1 MRYRNR
7 LIAVSAAFISAIGLI
22 FGISAGIM
30 AGRMIHH
37 SNGMITDVKDVI
49 FMEPVCVM
57 AAEPEEST
65 GSVLQQTENQGA
77 VPVLLAADDG
87 APVLETVT
95 IADTWSGVNPGDT
108 IRLTLGITSSKSSI
122 TGAAAVFKSEEGR
135 TITAGGE
142 NVTLT
147 EGKYLDVTVPLYT
160 SGGKY
165 TIERITLAN
174 SQNKVSMY
182 VNPYVYSG
190 SHTVTRKENL
200 TDDQAKLCIIVNNE
214 KNDAKPPVISEF
226 EIEKE
231 KAVPGE
237 EIIFAVKAYDPY
249 ESLVDAF
256 DREVL
261 YAGSGL
267 FSVKFV
273 WERQREEEDGDSLLK
288 CFTFSE
294 NILFSDMKNN
304 DGIYTGTIKMPADC
318 IPGTYRIKNITVTDM
333 CGNEA
338 EYTDFSADISVSEKS
353 SSKSAVFLSSK
364 NEAVPVTAT
373 QTPRTG
379 DSAPVMALIFVLS
392 AAGLVII
399 KTVFKFKVSHN

>member
-57 AAEPEEST
+57 AAELEEST

-267 FSVKFV
+267 SSVKFV

>member
-37 SNGMITDVKDVI
+37 SNGMITDVKDVF

-135 TITAGGE
+135 TVTAGGE

-267 FSVKFV
+267 SSVKFV

-318 IPGTYRIKNITVTDM
+318 IPGTYGIKNITVTDM

>member
-57 AAEPEEST
+57 AAEPDESN
-65 GSVLQQTENQGA
+65 GSVSQQTENQGA

-87 APVLETVT
+87 APVLESVT

-108 IRLTLGITSSKSSI
+108 IRLTFGITSSESSI
-122 TGAAAVFKSEEGR
+122 TGVAAVFKSEEGR
-135 TITAGGE
+135 TISAGGE
-142 NVTLT
+142 NVTLK

-200 TDDQAKLCIIVNNE
+200 TDDQAKICIIVNNE
-214 KNDAKPPVISEF
+214 KNDSKPPVISGF

-231 KAVPGE
+231 EAVPGE
-237 EIIFAVKAYDPY
+237 ELKFAVKAYDPY
-249 ESLVDAF
+249 ETLVDAF

-267 FSVKFV
+267 SSVKFV

-304 DGIYTGTIKMPADC
+304 DGIYTGTIKLPEDC
-318 IPGTYRIKNITVTDM
+318 IPGTYGIKNITVTDM
-333 CGNEA
+333 CGNED
-338 EYTDFSADISVSEKS
+338 EYTEFSADIVVSEKS
-353 SSKSAVFLSSK
+353 SSQSAVFLSSK

>member
-57 AAEPEEST
+57 AAEPDEST
-65 GSVLQQTENQGA
+65 GNVLQQTENQGA
-77 VPVLLAADDG
+77 VPVLLTADDG
-87 APVLETVT
+87 APVLESVL
-95 IADTWSGVNPGDT
+95 IADTWQGVNPGDT
-108 IRLTLGITSSKSSI
+108 IRLTLGIKSSESSI

-147 EGKYLDVTVPLYT
+147 EGKYLDITVPLYT
-160 SGGKY
+160 FGGKY

-200 TDDQAKLCIIVNNE
+200 TDDQVKLCIIVNNE
-214 KNDAKPPVISEF
+214 KNDSKPPVISEF

-231 KAVPGE
+231 EAVPGE
-237 EIIFAVKAYDPY
+237 ELKFAVKAYDPY
-249 ESLVDAF
+249 ESSVDAF

-267 FSVKFV
+267 SSVRFV
-273 WERQREEEDGDSLLK
+273 WERQRQEEDGDSLLK

-304 DGIYTGTIKMPADC
+304 DGIYTGTIKLPEDC
-318 IPGTYRIKNITVTDM
+318 MPGTYGIKNITVTDM

-338 EYTDFSADISVSEKS
+338 EYTEFSADIAVSEKS
-353 SSKSAVFLSSK
+353 SDKSAVFLSSR

-379 DSAPVMALIFVLS
+379 DSAPLMALIFVLS

-399 KTVFKFKVSHN
+399 KNVLKFKVSQN

>member
-57 AAEPEEST
+57 AAEPDESN
-65 GSVLQQTENQGA
+65 GSASQQTENQGA

-87 APVLETVT
+87 APVLESVT

-108 IRLTLGITSSKSSI
+108 IRLTLGITSSESSI
-122 TGAAAVFKSEEGR
+122 TGAAAVFKSEDGR
-135 TITAGGE
+135 TISAGGE
-142 NVTLT
+142 NVTLK

-200 TDDQAKLCIIVNNE
+200 TDDQAKICIIVNNE
-214 KNDAKPPVISEF
+214 KNDSKPPVISGF

-237 EIIFAVKAYDPY
+237 ELKFAVKAYDPY
-249 ESLVDAF
+249 ETLVDAF

-267 FSVKFV
+267 SSVKFV

-294 NILFSDMKNN
+294 NSLFSDMKNN
-304 DGIYTGTIKMPADC
+304 DGIYTGTIKLPEDC
-318 IPGTYRIKNITVTDM
+318 IPGTYGIKNITVTDM

-353 SSKSAVFLSSK
+353 SSQSAVFLSSK

>member
-57 AAEPEEST
+57 AAEPDESN
-65 GSVLQQTENQGA
+65 GSVSQQTENQGA

-87 APVLETVT
+87 APVLESVT

-108 IRLTLGITSSKSSI
+108 IRLTLGITSSESSI

-135 TITAGGE
+135 TISAGGE
-142 NVTLT
+142 NVTLK

-214 KNDAKPPVISEF
+214 KNDSKPPVISGF

-237 EIIFAVKAYDPY
+237 ELKFAVKAYDPY
-249 ESLVDAF
+249 ETLVDAF

-267 FSVKFV
+267 SSVKFV
-273 WERQREEEDGDSLLK
+273 WERQREEEDSDSLLK

-304 DGIYTGTIKMPADC
+304 DGIYTGTIKLPEDC
-318 IPGTYRIKNITVTDM
+318 IPGTYGIKNITVTDM
-333 CGNEA
+333 CGNED
-338 EYTDFSADISVSEKS
+338 EYTEFSADIVVSEKS
-353 SSKSAVFLSSK
+353 SSQSAVFLSSK

>member
-7 LIAVSAAFISAIGLI
+7 LIAVSAALISAIGLI

-57 AAEPEEST
+57 AAEQDEST
-65 GSVLQQTENQGA
+65 GSVFQQTENQGA

-87 APVLETVT
+87 APVLESVT

-108 IRLTLGITSSKSSI
+108 IRLTFGITSSESSI
-122 TGAAAVFKSEEGR
+122 TGAAAVFKNEEGR
-135 TITAGGE
+135 TISAGGE

-214 KNDAKPPVISEF
+214 KNDAKPPVISGV

-231 KAVPGE
+231 EAVPGE
-237 EIIFAVKAYDPY
+237 ELKFAVKAYDPY
-249 ESLVDAF
+249 EILVDAF

-267 FSVKFV
+267 SSVKFV

-304 DGIYTGTIKMPADC
+304 DGIYTGTIKLPEDC
-318 IPGTYRIKNITVTDM
+318 LPGTYGIKNITVTDM

-338 EYTDFSADISVSEKS
+338 EYTEFSADIAVSEKPS
-353 SSKSAVFLSSK
+353 SQSAVFLSSK

-379 DSAPVMALIFVLS
+379 DSAPVTALIFVLS

>member
-57 AAEPEEST
+57 AAEPDESN
-65 GSVLQQTENQGA
+65 GSVSQQTENQGA

-87 APVLETVT
+87 APVLESVT

-108 IRLTLGITSSKSSI
+108 IRLTFGITSSESGI

-135 TITAGGE
+135 TISAGGE
-142 NVTLT
+142 NVTLK
-147 EGKYLDVTVPLYT
+147 EGKYLDVTVPLFT

-214 KNDAKPPVISEF
+214 KNDSKPPVISGF

-237 EIIFAVKAYDPY
+237 ELKFAVKAYDPY
-249 ESLVDAF
+249 ETLVDAF

-267 FSVKFV
+267 SSVKFV
-273 WERQREEEDGDSLLK
+273 WERQREEEDSDSLLK

-304 DGIYTGTIKMPADC
+304 DGIYTGTIKLPEDC
-318 IPGTYRIKNITVTDM
+318 IPGTYGIKNITVTDM
-333 CGNEA
+333 YGNED
-338 EYTDFSADISVSEKS
+338 EYTEFSADIVVSEKS
-353 SSKSAVFLSSK
+353 SSQSAVFLSSK

>member
-57 AAEPEEST
+57 AAEPDESN
-65 GSVLQQTENQGA
+65 GSVSQQTENQGA

-87 APVLETVT
+87 APVLESVT

-108 IRLTLGITSSKSSI
+108 IRLTLGITSSESSI

-135 TITAGGE
+135 TISAGGE
-142 NVTLT
+142 NVTLK

-214 KNDAKPPVISEF
+214 KNDSKPPVISGF

-237 EIIFAVKAYDPY
+237 ELKFAVKAYDPY
-249 ESLVDAF
+249 ETLVDAF

-267 FSVKFV
+267 SSVKFV
-273 WERQREEEDGDSLLK
+273 WERQREEEDSDSLLK

-304 DGIYTGTIKMPADC
+304 DGIYTGTIKLPEDC
-318 IPGTYRIKNITVTDM
+318 IPGTYGIKNITVTDM
-333 CGNEA
+333 YGNED
-338 EYTDFSADISVSEKS
+338 EYTEFSADIVVSEKS
-353 SSKSAVFLSSK
+353 SSQSAVFLSSK

>member
-7 LIAVSAAFISAIGLI
+7 LIAVSAALISAIGLI

-57 AAEPEEST
+57 AAEQDEST
-65 GSVLQQTENQGA
+65 GSVFQQTENQGA

-87 APVLETVT
+87 APVLESVT

-108 IRLTLGITSSKSSI
+108 IRLTFGITSSESSI
-122 TGAAAVFKSEEGR
+122 TGAAAVFKNEEGR
-135 TITAGGE
+135 TISAGGE

-214 KNDAKPPVISEF
+214 KNDAKPPVISGV

-231 KAVPGE
+231 EAVPGE
-237 EIIFAVKAYDPY
+237 ELKFAVKAYDPY
-249 ESLVDAF
+249 ETLVDAF

-267 FSVKFV
+267 SSVKFV

-304 DGIYTGTIKMPADC
+304 DGIYTGTIKLPEDC
-318 IPGTYRIKNITVTDM
+318 LPGTYGIKNITVTDM

-338 EYTDFSADISVSEKS
+338 EYTEFSADIAVSEKPS
-353 SSKSAVFLSSK
+353 SQSAVFLSSK

-379 DSAPVMALIFVLS
+379 DSAPVTALIFVLS

>member
-57 AAEPEEST
+57 AAEQDEST
-65 GSVLQQTENQGA
+65 GRVSQQTENQGA

-87 APVLETVT
+87 APVLESVT

-108 IRLTLGITSSKSSI
+108 IRLTLGITSSESSI
-122 TGAAAVFKSEEGR
+122 TGAAAVFKNEEGR
-135 TITAGGE
+135 TISAGGE

-214 KNDAKPPVISEF
+214 KNDAKPPVISGV

-231 KAVPGE
+231 EAVPGE
-237 EIIFAVKAYDPY
+237 ELKFAVKAYDPY
-249 ESLVDAF
+249 ETLVDAF

-267 FSVKFV
+267 SSVKFV

-304 DGIYTGTIKMPADC
+304 DGIYTGTIKLPEDC
-318 IPGTYRIKNITVTDM
+318 LPGTYGIKNITVTDM

-338 EYTDFSADISVSEKS
+338 EYTEFSADIVVPEKTS
-353 SSKSAVFLSSK
+353 SQSAVFLSSK